1 MQKFSKSERLCS
13 RKSIDNL
20 ISCGNRL
27 FCYPFRLVWLESETG
42 SPFPVKLAISV
53 PRKKFKKAVT
63 RNRIKRLIRESYR
76 LNKSLLYE
84 KLNEKKREM
93 DILLIY
99 ISDDEPD
106 FNYIN
111 IRMQKLLLKLTD
123 DDPVD

>member
-1 MQKFSKSERLCS
+1 MHKFSKSERLCS
-13 RKSIDNL
+13 RKSINNL
-20 ISCGNRL
+20 ISSGSRL
-27 FCYPFRLVWLESETG
+27 YCYPFRIIWLESETEY
-42 SPFPVKLAISV
+42 PFPVKLAISV
-53 PRKKFKKAVT
+53 PRKKFKRAVT

-84 KLNEKKREM
+84 KLAEQKREM

-99 ISDDEPD
+99 IADDIPD

-123 DDPVD
+123 DDQVD